1 MSILLQNYVYKKALE
16 LIKKYAKR
24 RPPLPCEGYP
34 VWSIARYLM
43 SGMSFKIRN
52 SKNFKEVQKREHIDN
67 YDEILAI
74 PKRRI

>member
-1 MSILLQNYVYKKALE
+1 MQREGLLYLVRVIQFGAL
-16 LIKKYAKR
+16 LGI
-24 RPPLPCEGYP
+24 
-34 VWSIARYLM
+34 LM